1 MIRKIRANDQ
11 ISFQIYFTKMK
22 IFGKI
27 NKISKFHN
35 DLESDEK
42 YHRKNTKWITFFL
55 IKYSAHLLLIKEDKR
70 VIERHGKKLSSWMLK
85 NKLGM
90 VLWKKTQKTITN
102 MSKWDLLS
110 SDIGTLN
117 LGLRSSIAARLVES
131 KVIVDME
138 GSAIKSKRKS
148 HQEWIMKA
156 TNWDSIVYLYN

>member
-1 MIRKIRANDQ
+1 MDDVFLNQ
-11 ISFQIYFTKMK
+11 IFCSPV
-22 IFGKI
+22 I
-27 NKISKFHN
+27 NKRRQ
-35 DLESDEK
+35 ESYWK
-42 YHRKNTKWITFFL
+42 TW
-55 IKYSAHLLLIKEDKR
+55 
-70 VIERHGKKLSSWMLK
+70 KKLSSCMLK

-90 VLWKKTQKTITN
+90 ALLKKMQKTITN